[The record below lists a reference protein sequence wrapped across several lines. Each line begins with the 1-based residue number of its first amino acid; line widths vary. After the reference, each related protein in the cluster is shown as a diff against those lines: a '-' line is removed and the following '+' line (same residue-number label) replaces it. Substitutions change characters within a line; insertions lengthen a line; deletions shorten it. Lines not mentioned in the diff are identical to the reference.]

1 MEFKQQVGV
10 FNIEGQ
16 ELGRLERVVIEPK
29 STAVTH
35 LIIRRGWLA
44 ARDKVLSIDRVEMG
58 TEDGIVA
65 RLTPDEF
72 EQLPDFEETQYV
84 MVDEAQLGRIN
95 QAAVAR
101 DVPLM
106 YWLPVYPRSPL
117 LPQLI
122 DPAYRVATQL
132 NIPAGTVAVKE
143 GAKVIAR
150 DGKPAGSVEEVLTT
164 DEGEQVTH
172 VLISHG
178 RLVKEKKLIPI
189 SWIDALGETEIHLAV
204 SANTIDRLPDYDHA

>member
-10 FNIEGQ
+10 SNTEGQ
-16 ELGRLERVVIEPK
+16 EIGRLERVVIEPK

-35 LIIRRGWLA
+35 LIIRRGRLA
-44 ARDKVLSIDRVEMG
+44 ARDKVLSIERVEVG
-58 TEDGIVA
+58 AADGIVV

-95 QAAVAR
+95 QPAAAR